1 MNSMYSESSMSWL
14 KPHLTTM
21 ETLDLVLFSSLY
33 LVLLIYKIA
42 IIIII
47 KFIECMWGLNE
58 LTCGRCLEQ
67 CLTHSKPSVNINY
80 YYLCLKPTGSPMN
93 KYGIKS
99 SEALAF
105 RGSHVLGQGEYHGY
119 NVRLKTR
126 QPFSNFLGPV
136 LTSRIQEKQNPPLK

>member
-21 ETLDLVLFSSLY
+21 ETLGLVLFSSLY

-42 IIIII
+42 IIIK
-47 KFIECMWGLNE
+47 KFIEYMWALNE
-58 LTCGRCLEQ
+58 LTCGRGLEQ
-67 CLTHSKPSVNINY
+67 GLTHSKPSVNINY

-93 KYGIKS
+93 KHGIKS

-105 RGSHVLGQGEYHGY
+105 TGSHVLGQGEYHDC

-126 QPFSNFLGPV
+126 QPCPNFLGPV
-136 LTSRIQEKQNPPLK
+136 LTSRIQEKQNPPLR